1 MASLANILKTRH
13 QAEHS
18 AGKLPPLMVAA
29 ERVASTV
36 AQGVHG
42 RRRVGQGDSFWQFR
56 RFGAS
61 DAAQQIDWRQS
72 AKSDHLY
79 VRETEWEAAQSVW
92 LWRDGSGSMDYRSAR
107 NLPTKSDRAEL
118 LLLAM
123 AALLVR
129 GGERIALL
137 ESSARP
143 ASGRAALERITL
155 SLAGPLAGPEASA
168 IGDSLP
174 PFVPLPRYGQLLVIG
189 DFLSPLEEIDAIVRR
204 YAAQGLKGYVLQVLD
219 PAEESLPFAG
229 RTRFEGLEGEGN
241 LLVRRVETARGT
253 YLDRIDAQ
261 IEGLKTLCR
270 RAGWSFG
277 GHRTDRPPES
287 ALLGAYIALSATL
300 AW

>member
-1 MASLANILKTRH
+1 MASLAKTLKIRR
-13 QAEHS
+13 QAEQS
-18 AGKLPPLMVAA
+18 AGRLPPLMVAA

-56 RFGAS
+56 RFGS
-61 DAAQQIDWRQS
+61 NDAVQQIDWRRS
-72 AKSDHLY
+72 AKSDLLY

-107 NLPTKSDRAEL
+107 GLPTKAERAEL
-118 LLLAM
+118 VLLAM

-137 ESSARP
+137 GGDARP
-143 ASGRAALERITL
+143 ASGRAALEGLTL
-155 SLAGPLAGPEASA
+155 SLAGPQASA
-168 IGDSLP
+168 AGASLP
-174 PFVPLPRYGQLLVIG
+174 PFVPLPRYGQLLLIG
-189 DFLSPLEEIDAIVRR
+189 DFLSPPGEIDAILRR
-204 YAAQGLKGYVLQVLD
+204 YAGQGLKGYVLQILD

-253 YLDRIDAQ
+253 YRNRIAAQ
-261 IEGLKTLCR
+261 IDGLKASCR

-277 GHRTDRPPES
+277 GHRTDQPPER
-287 ALLGAYIALSATL
+287 ALLGAYMALSAKL
-300 AW
+300 AR

>member
-1 MASLANILKTRH
+1 MASLAKILKTRH
-13 QAEHS
+13 QAEQS
-18 AGKLPPLMVAA
+18 AGRLPPLMVAA

-42 RRRVGQGDSFWQFR
+42 RRRIGQGDSFWQFR
-56 RFGAS
+56 RFESG

-72 AKSDHLY
+72 AKSDHLF

-92 LWRDGSGSMDYRSAR
+92 LWRDGSGSMDYRSKR
-107 NLPTKSDRAEL
+107 GLPTKAERADL

-129 GGERIALL
+129 GGERITLL
-137 ESSARP
+137 GTGAGPINGRP
-143 ASGRAALERITL
+143 ALERIAL
-155 SLAGPLAGPEASA
+155 SLAGTAES
-168 IGDSLP
+168 DSLP
-174 PFVPLPRYGQLLVIG
+174 PFTPLPRYGQLFLVG
-189 DFLSPLEEIDAIVRR
+189 DFLSPLDEIDAILRR

-219 PAEESLPFAG
+219 PAEESLPFVG

-253 YLDRIDAQ
+253 YRDRIAAQ
-261 IEGLKTLCR
+261 IDGLKTSCR

-277 GHRTDRPPES
+277 SHRTDRPPEA
-287 ALLGAYIALSATL
+287 ALLGAYMALSASL
-300 AW
+300 AR